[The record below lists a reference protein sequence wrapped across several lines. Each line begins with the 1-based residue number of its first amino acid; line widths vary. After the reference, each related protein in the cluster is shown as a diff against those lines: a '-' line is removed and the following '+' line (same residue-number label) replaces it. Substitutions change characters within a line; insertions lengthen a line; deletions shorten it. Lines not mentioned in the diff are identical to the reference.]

1 MKKLKEFICRD
12 GVKIRER
19 IFLVATI
26 VASFLLAI
34 SFKVKLLLILS
45 VPLFV
50 LTILYARLAF
60 RCPHCDAFLGTRMTN
75 FAHCPKCGKEIEK
88 E

>member
-45 VPLFV
+45 APLFV

-60 RCPHCDAFLGTRMTN
+60 RCPHCDAFLGTRMTMDDY
-75 FAHCPKCGKEIEK
+75 CPRGGTWIKN
-88 E
+88 